1 MRKNPMIKRTFSSE
15 AEKLEIGKQYARDKQ
30 MAKTKLY
37 AKAKAKVRAF
47 NDGNLTDRLTVEEFE
62 AYTGIM
68 FSHNLTK
75 KMANILAISTNCRGN
90 AICEA
95 RVKNGESVCAHCYA
109 QDRENQYVDLY
120 ANTALNLELLSTKII
135 PWELIPEIK
144 TDIVRIEAF
153 GDLINPT
160 QAENYLRIII
170 KNPDVRFGWWT
181 KNPNFVHVALR
192 DYHNG
197 EVPKN
202 VQIVLSSLHLNEEAK
217 INPKFKYFISK
228 VFTVYTPCYFNA
240 MNIDMESFINCGARS
255 CKKCQRC
262 YHKAEENLANK
273 KNTIVVDGVEYVRE
287 LLK

>member
-1 MRKNPMIKRTFSSE
+1 MNKNHVEYVTVNE
-15 AEKLEIGKQYARDKQ
+15 NEKLEAAKQHARDKQ

-37 AKAKAKVRAF
+37 VKAKAKVKAF
-47 NDGNLTDRLTVEEFE
+47 NEGMPANRLSIEEFE

-68 FSHNLTK
+68 FSHNMSG
-75 KMANILAISTNCRGN
+75 KMEGVLAISTNCKAN
-90 AICEA
+90 PYCKA
-95 RVKNGESVCAHCYA
+95 RLANGEGICASCFA
-109 QDRENQYVDLY
+109 QKTEKHYYELY
-120 ANTALNLELLSTKII
+120 ANTALNAEILSTEII
-135 PWELIPEIK
+135 PWELIPEIN
-144 TDIVRIEAF
+144 TDIVRIESF

-170 KNPDVRFGWWT
+170 KNPNVRFGWWT
-181 KNPNFVHVALR
+181 KNPNFIHIALR

-255 CKKCQRC
+255 CKQCQRC
-262 YHKAEENLANK
+262 YNK
-273 KNTIVVDGVEYVRE
+273 EDYNVINKQNTVVVNGVEYIRE

>member
-1 MRKNPMIKRTFSSE
+1 MNKNPVKYVTVNE
-15 AEKLEIGKQYARDKQ
+15 NEKLEAAKQHARDKQ

-37 AKAKAKVRAF
+37 AKAKAKVKAF
-47 NDGNLTDRLTVEEFE
+47 NEGMPANTLSIEEFE

-68 FSHNLTK
+68 FSHNMSG
-75 KMANILAISTNCRGN
+75 KMKGVLAISTNCKAN
-90 AICEA
+90 PYCKA
-95 RVKNGESVCAHCYA
+95 RLANGEGICASCFA
-109 QDRENQYVDLY
+109 QKTEKNYYELY
-120 ANTALNLELLSTKII
+120 ANTALNAEILSTEVI
-135 PWELIPEIK
+135 PWELIPEIN

-181 KNPNFVHVALR
+181 KNPNFIHVALR
-192 DYHNG
+192 DYHDG
-197 EVPKN
+197 KVPKN

-255 CKKCQRC
+255 CKQCQRC
-262 YHKAEENLANK
+262 YHKADYNVINK
-273 KNTIVVDGVEYVRE
+273 QNTVVVNGVEYIRE

>member
-1 MRKNPMIKRTFSSE
+1 MRKNPVKKVTVNE
-15 AEKLEIGKQYARDKQ
+15 NEKLADAKQHARDKQ

-37 AKAKAKVRAF
+37 AKAKAKVKAF
-47 NDGNLTDRLTVEEFE
+47 NEGIPANRLSIEEFE

-68 FSHNLTK
+68 FSHNMSG
-75 KMANILAISTNCRGN
+75 KMLGVLAISTNCKSN
-90 AICEA
+90 PYCKA
-95 RVKNGESVCAHCYA
+95 RLANGESICASCFA
-109 QDRENQYVDLY
+109 QKTEKHYYELY
-120 ANTALNLELLSTKII
+120 ANTALNAEILSTEVI
-135 PWELIPEIK
+135 PWELIPEIN
-144 TDIVRIEAF
+144 TDMVRIEAF

-181 KNPNFVHVALR
+181 KNPNFIHVALR
-192 DYHNG
+192 DYHDG

-202 VQIVLSSLHLNEEAK
+202 VQIVLSSLHLNEESK

-240 MNIDMESFINCGARS
+240 MNIDMDTFINCGARS

-262 YHKAEENLANK
+262 YHKADYNVTNK
-273 KNTIVVDGVEYVRE
+273 QNTIIVDGVEYIRE

>member
-1 MRKNPMIKRTFSSE
+1 MNKNPVKYVTVNE
-15 AEKLEIGKQYARDKQ
+15 NEKLEDAKQHARDKQ

-37 AKAKAKVRAF
+37 QKAEAKVKAF
-47 NDGNLTDRLTVEEFE
+47 NEGKPEDSLTVEEFE

-68 FSHNLTK
+68 FSHNMSG
-75 KMANILAISTNCRGN
+75 KMEGVLAISTNCKAN
-90 AICEA
+90 PYCKA
-95 RVKNGESVCAHCYA
+95 RLANGESICASCFA
-109 QDRENQYVDLY
+109 QKTENHYYDLY
-120 ANTALNLELLSTKII
+120 ANTALNAEILSTEII
-135 PWELIPEIK
+135 PWELIPKIN

-153 GDLINPT
+153 GDLINPI
-160 QAENYLRIII
+160 QSENYLRIII

-181 KNPNFVHVALR
+181 KNPNFIHVALR

-197 EVPKN
+197 EVPNN
-202 VQIVLSSLHLNEEAK
+202 VQIVLSSLHLNEETK

-255 CKKCQRC
+255 CKKCQKC
-262 YHKAEENLANK
+262 YHKADYNVANK
-273 KNTIVVDGVEYVRE
+273 QNTIIVDGVEYVRE

>member
-1 MRKNPMIKRTFSSE
+1 MNKNPVEYVTVNE
-15 AEKLEIGKQYARDKQ
+15 NEKLEAAKQHARDKQ

-37 AKAKAKVRAF
+37 VKAKAKVKAF
-47 NDGNLTDRLTVEEFE
+47 NEGMPANRLSIEEFE

-68 FSHNLTK
+68 FSHNMSG
-75 KMANILAISTNCRGN
+75 KMLGVLAISTNCKANPYCKARLAN
-90 AICEA
+90 CESICA
-95 RVKNGESVCAHCYA
+95 SCFA
-109 QDRENQYVDLY
+109 QKTEKHYYELY
-120 ANTALNLELLSTKII
+120 ANTALNAEILSTEVI
-135 PWELIPEIK
+135 PWELIPEIN
-144 TDIVRIEAF
+144 TDMVRIEAF

-170 KNPDVRFGWWT
+170 KNPDVRFGWCT
-181 KNPNFVHVALR
+181 KNPNFIHVALR
-192 DYHNG
+192 DYHDG

-228 VFTVYTPCYFNA
+228 VFTVYTPCYFND

-255 CKKCQRC
+255 CKQCQRC
-262 YHKAEENLANK
+262 YHKADYNVINK
-273 KNTIVVDGVEYVRE
+273 QNTVVVNGVEYIRE

>member
-1 MRKNPMIKRTFSSE
+1 MRKNPVKKVTVNE
-15 AEKLEIGKQYARDKQ
+15 NEKLADAKQHARDKQ

-37 AKAKAKVRAF
+37 AKAKAKVKAF
-47 NDGNLTDRLTVEEFE
+47 NEGIPANRLSIEEFE

-68 FSHNLTK
+68 FSHNMSG
-75 KMANILAISTNCRGN
+75 KMLGVLSISTNCKSN
-90 AICEA
+90 PYCKA
-95 RVKNGESVCAHCYA
+95 RLANGESICASCFA
-109 QDRENQYVDLY
+109 QKTEKHYYELY
-120 ANTALNLELLSTKII
+120 ANTALNAEILSTEII
-135 PWELIPEIK
+135 PWELIPKIN
-144 TDIVRIEAF
+144 TDIVRIESF

-181 KNPNFVHVALR
+181 KNPNFIHVALR
-192 DYHNG
+192 DYHDG

-202 VQIVLSSLHLNEEAK
+202 VQIVLSSLHLNEESK

-240 MNIDMESFINCGARS
+240 MNIDMDTFINCGARS

-262 YHKAEENLANK
+262 YHKADYNVTNK
-273 KNTIVVDGVEYVRE
+273 QNTIIVDGVEYIRE